1 MTIKK
6 PSLFFRALILGAQG
20 VFYNAF
26 CEFLRLTSVNLPH
39 HCYSPVL
46 PCLSPNLPPFRR
58 VPRRRGCT
66 YLVSNLFPSVRLVS
80 NVL

>member
-26 CEFLRLTSVNLPH
+26 CEFLRLTSVNLSH
-39 HCYSPVL
+39 HCHSPVL
-46 PCLSPNLPPFRR
+46 PYLSPNLPSFRR
-58 VPRRRGCT
+58 VPRRRGRT
-66 YLVSNLFPSVRLVS
+66 HLVGDLFPSV
-80 NVL
+80 